1 MSSVLIPNET
11 KKKVVI
17 KKKIIKKV
25 KKRKDNEDNENE
37 EHNDTNNDEVIEA
50 PLVVKE
56 EKEEAKKK
64 KKIIVKK
71 VIKKKKEESQQGSN
85 MPTEEN
91 GSSQIILPP
100 IEQNKNI
107 NNSNNDSDIKEQKE
121 KEKNHIEVQVDSP
134 PKEDVIE
141 EDSKKVKE
149 MKEKIERI
157 NKQRKY
163 ESENFPQ
170 ETLEYDIK
178 ISNYNESIND
188 ITAKNNVLFAQLTK
202 LQKRINLIFD
212 INIKKSMKKESTT
225 SSNEK
230 AEPTI
235 EELNAMKD
243 KQKESMNKLIEVFK
257 KDIVKLKSQLESS
270 EDYAQRIEQL
280 EHTLSE
286 KKTKIE
292 KLQNS
297 IAVLSK
303 VKDIHIK
310 SCTKVHERLVEK
322 LTAVKNEHLFIKE
335 SIYKEEQLKK
345 RNEEIKSKPKNKR
358 RTVSLIHNR
367 IEKTLSNTTIDNQPV
382 FYNEFSKIQ
391 TKIQKMNMHKKNKS
405 YSERIT
411 LFNSDEQTI
420 LEKLIPN
427 EVIKKFNTRFM
438 SIDKERSMLEKK
450 LLLEKKSKKVKNSA
464 LALKFFNNKEQ
475 LAKSQHFGTSLMIEV
490 KSNERE
496 KEKLSKTIKEYTK
509 KMNGIIKDYLSKEK
523 ENKELLEKIEL
534 LSKQNEQKENVDQSQ
549 NVTEQQ

>member
-17 KKKIIKKV
+17 KKKIVKKV
-25 KKRKDNEDNENE
+25 KKRKDNE
-37 EHNDTNNDEVIEA
+37 EHNETSNDEVIEA
-50 PLVVKE
+50 PLAVKE
-56 EKEEAKKK
+56 ERKEEEENKEEPKKK
-64 KKIIVKK
+64 KKKIVKK
-71 VIKKKKEESQQGSN
+71 VIKKKKGESNQGSN
-85 MPTEEN
+85 IQTEEN
-91 GSSQIILPP
+91 VNNQIILPP

-107 NNSNNDSDIKEQKE
+107 NNSNNDSDIHEQE
-121 KEKNHIEVQVDSP
+121 KEKNHIEVQVDSA
-134 PKEDVIE
+134 PKEV

-149 MKEKIERI
+149 LKEKIDRI

-212 INIKKSMKKESTT
+212 INIKKSMKKESSY
-225 SSNEK
+225 SSITANNEK
-230 AEPTI
+230 PEPTLD
-235 EELNAMKD
+235 ELNAMKD
-243 KQKESMNKLIEVFK
+243 KQKESMNKLIEVYK
-257 KDIVKLKSQLESS
+257 KDISKLKSQLESS
-270 EDYAQRIEQL
+270 EDYAERIEQL
-280 EHTLSE
+280 EHNLSE
-286 KKTKIE
+286 KNTKIE

-297 IAVLSK
+297 IAALSK
-303 VKDIHIK
+303 VKDIHMK
-310 SCTKVHERLVEK
+310 SCTKVHDRLIEQ

-335 SIYKEEQLKK
+335 SIYKEEQLKAK
-345 RNEEIKSKPKNKR
+345 NEEIKAKPKHKR

-367 IEKTLSNTTIDNQPV
+367 IEKTLSNTTLDNQPV

-391 TKIQKMNMHKKNKS
+391 TKIQKMNLHKKNKS

-411 LFNSDEQTI
+411 LFNSEEQTI

-438 SIDKERSMLEKK
+438 SIDKERAMLEKK
-450 LLLEKKSKKVKNSA
+450 LLLEKKNKKVKNSE
-464 LALKFFNNKEQ
+464 LTLKFYNNKEQ
-475 LAKSQHFGTSLMIEV
+475 LAKSQHIGTSLMLEV

-509 KMNGIIKDYLSKEK
+509 KMNVIIKDYLSKEK
-523 ENKELLEKIEL
+523 ENKELLDKIDQ
-534 LSKQNEQKENVDQSQ
+534 LSKTQNVDQSQ